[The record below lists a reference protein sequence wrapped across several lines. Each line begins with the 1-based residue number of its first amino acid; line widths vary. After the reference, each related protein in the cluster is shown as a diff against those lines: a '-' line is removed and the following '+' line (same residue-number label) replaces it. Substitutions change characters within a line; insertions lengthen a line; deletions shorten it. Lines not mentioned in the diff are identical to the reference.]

1 MRQLVQSH
9 KNGTRR
15 KKCLQFSGASGI
27 LTVIKKIFKLRYRET
42 GKIAHSMHGGL
53 IGALCIMLCLAGEAG
68 HFLLPGTPDM
78 RRCIRKGEPP

>member
-9 KNGTRR
+9 KNGARR
-15 KKCLQFSGASGI
+15 KKCLQFYGASGI

-53 IGALCIMLCLAGEAG
+53 MGALCVMLCLAGRQGIFCCPA
-68 HFLLPGTPDM
+68 
-78 RRCIRKGEPP
+78 RRICAAVYGKGEPP